1 MTLIVALQGCD
12 GSVLAADSRGTIGDP
27 RGLTAIN
34 DSHTKLF
41 QLTKTC
47 GVGISGASEL
57 ALKLVDE
64 LKTDFAQNPQEEID
78 KIVTKSRETIR
89 KRYDD
94 WFAKFAV
101 ADRPGLNLIFC
112 GFHKTTPNKGNDPPA
127 PRTYLL
133 SSQLDF
139 APQLAANGNMMS
151 GVPQYA
157 TYLQHRLYNPG
168 MSVENLVKLAA
179 YLIAETATQDPKVGG
194 PVRVATLKTDEGFRE
209 LEAKTVD
216 EIIRLND
223 EQNEKLKQFFFGS
236 GGNDASK
243 N

>member
-1 MTLIVALQGCD
+1 MTLIVALQGAD
-12 GSVLAADSRGTIGDP
+12 GSVLAADSRATIGDP

-34 DSHTKLF
+34 DSNTKLF

-47 GVGISGASEL
+47 GIGISGASEI

-64 LKTDFAQNPQEEID
+64 LRTEFLQSPQEEVD
-78 KIVTKSRETIR
+78 KIVTKSREIVR

-94 WFAKFAV
+94 WFAKFKLEE
-101 ADRPGLNLIFC
+101 RPALNLILA
-112 GFHKTTPNKGNDPPA
+112 GFHKAHGNDSMT

-133 SSQLDF
+133 TSQLDF
-139 APQLAANGNMMS
+139 APQLSANGNMMS

-157 TYLQHRLYNPG
+157 IYLSHRLYNPG
-168 MSVENLVKLAA
+168 MTVDNLVRLAA

-194 PVRVATLKTDEGFRE
+194 PIRIATLKAAEGFRE
-209 LEAKTVD
+209 LEPKQVSEIAK
-216 EIIRLND
+216 LND
-223 EQNEKLKQFFFGS
+223 EQNDKLKQFFFG
-236 GGNDASK
+236 GTDALPK

>member
-12 GSVLAADSRGTIGDP
+12 GSVLAGDSRGTIGDP

-41 QLTKTC
+41 QLTRTC

-57 ALKLVDE
+57 ALKLIDE
-64 LKTDFAQNPQEEID
+64 LKTEFAQNSQEEID
-78 KIVTKSRETIR
+78 KIVSKSRETIR
-89 KRYDD
+89 RRYDD
-94 WFAKFAV
+94 WFAKFPV

-112 GFHKTTPNKGNDPPA
+112 GFHKSGTSKGNDPPS

-133 SSQLDF
+133 TSQLDF

-168 MSVENLVKLAA
+168 MSVNNLVRLAA

-194 PVRVATLKTDEGFRE
+194 PVRIATLKADEGFRE
-209 LEAKTVD
+209 LDPKRVD
-216 EIIRLND
+216 EIIKLNE

-236 GGNDASK
+236 TGDVANT

>member
-1 MTLIVALQGCD
+1 VTAWLWEP
-12 GSVLAADSRGTIGDP
+12 TIGDP

-41 QLTKTC
+41 QLTKTS

-64 LKTDFAQNPQEEID
+64 MKTEFTQNQQEEID
-78 KIVTKSRETIR
+78 KIVLKSRETIR

-112 GFHKTTPNKGNDPPA
+112 GFHRFGGKGNDPPS

-168 MSVENLVKLAA
+168 MSVDNLVRLAA

-194 PVRVATLKTDEGFRE
+194 PIRIATLLPTSGFEE
-209 LEAKTVD
+209 LGGKRVD
-216 EIIRLND
+216 EIIRLNG
-223 EQNEKLKQFFFGS
+223 EQNDKLKQFLFGGTNAANS
-236 GGNDASK
+236 N
-243 N
+243 